1 MGIFTASTLRNSPCI
16 SIIGGIL
23 KVLPCQPLPLFII
36 LRDVDTLDKV
46 VLPRRAPEQEG
57 MYNRL
62 LINPVFKLQF
72 WHPAE
77 L

>member
-1 MGIFTASTLRNSPCI
+1 MGIFTASPLRNSPCI

-36 LRDVDTLDKV
+36 LQNVDTLDKV
-46 VLPRRAPEQEG
+46 VQPWRAPEQEG